1 MSLDLQHLLSQIGKE
16 SMAFY
21 VENRLSRLSELAN
34 ELDLLN
40 WSIPV
45 ISVTGTNGK
54 GSTVAALRHIY
65 QASGYR
71 VGVFTSPHLIHFNE
85 RIAINDVFIADDEF
99 AHGIEQVI
107 ELDKDDELS
116 FFEKIFLVALIYFKQ
131 QAVDALILEVGCG
144 GRLDAINI
152 LNADLVILSS
162 VDLDHQALLGN
173 TIEAIAKEKAG
184 LFRPNKLAIFAD
196 SHCPQSVLETAQSL
210 HVDLKCLAQD
220 YQIIVEESAWT
231 FEYQSYRITFA
242 NKPHIHMHAM
252 ASAVLTAL
260 LLKDKLPISYDA
272 LSLANQNTYVPGR
285 LQWIESENP
294 IMLDVAH
301 NPQAASLLVEHLRD
315 KAIKGQIHI
324 VFSAMKDKDC
334 KKIIQIV
341 NKLAPIWYTTQLDSE
356 RSHDKQS
363 MCELFEQEN
372 GKHQFYEKI
381 EDAFHRARTQVSS
394 EDDYIIVFGSFMLVG
409 HVMSL
414 LQQEGKHVF

>member
-1 MSLDLQHLLSQIGKE
+1 MSLDLQQLLSQIGKE

-40 WSIPV
+40 WSIPI

-54 GSTVAALRHIY
+54 GSTVAALRSIY

-107 ELDKDDELS
+107 QLDKDNELS

-131 QAVDALILEVGCG
+131 QTVDALILEVGCG

-152 LNADLVILSS
+152 LNADLVMMSS
-162 VDLDHQALLGN
+162 VDLDHQAFLGN

-196 SHCPQSVLETAQSL
+196 SHCPQSVLETAQTL

-220 YQIIVEESAWT
+220 YQIRLEEKGWT
-231 FEYQSYRITFA
+231 FEYQAFRFTFES
-242 NKPHIHMHAM
+242 KPHIHIHAM
-252 ASAVLTAL
+252 ASAVLAAL

-285 LQWIESENP
+285 LHWIQCKNP

-301 NPQAASLLVEHLRD
+301 NPHAASLLVEHLRA

-341 NKLAPIWYTTQLDSE
+341 NKLNPIWYTTQLDSE
-356 RSHDKQS
+356 RSHDRQS
-363 MCELFEQEN
+363 MCELFGQEN

-381 EDAFHRARTQVSS
+381 EDAFHHARTQVSS

-409 HVMSL
+409 SIMSL
-414 LQQEGKHVF
+414 LQEEGKHVF